1 MDRGGPVGCR
11 IVICDDY
18 EAYRYTVR
26 SVLDLDARFELIGE
40 ATNGREAIDV
50 CAELQPDLILL
61 DIAMPVLDGLAALP
75 EIREACPTSRI
86 IMHSAF
92 TESTVAADALARGAN
107 GLLEKGTD
115 LGELL
120 DTLARACED
129 GDEIEDQR

>member
-1 MDRGGPVGCR
+1 VGCR

-26 SVLDLDARFELIGE
+26 SVLELDSRFELVGE

-50 CAELQPDLILL
+50 CAELQPDVVLL

-75 EIREACPTSRI
+75 ELRAACPDAQI

-92 TESTVAADALARGAN
+92 TEQSVAQDAIERGAN
-107 GLLEKGTD
+107 GHLEKGTD
-115 LGELL
+115 LGDLL
-120 DTLARACED
+120 DRLARTCDAALGE
-129 GDEIEDQR
+129 ERS